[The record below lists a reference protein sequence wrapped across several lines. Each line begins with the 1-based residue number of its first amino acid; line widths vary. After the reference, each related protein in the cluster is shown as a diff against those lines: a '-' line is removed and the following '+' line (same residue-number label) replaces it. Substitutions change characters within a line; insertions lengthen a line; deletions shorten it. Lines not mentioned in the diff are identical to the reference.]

1 MAGITFKIG
10 LEIRDRYAVGVG
22 IVNAQSASNVNNVN
36 AYIMLLHLLLD
47 VVDAITQG
55 FKIAHVKYL

>member
-1 MAGITFKIG
+1 MRVPHWPTTARPNSK
-10 LEIRDRYAVGVG
+10 
-22 IVNAQSASNVNNVN
+22 SNVNNVN